1 MRMDPRALSIHRR
14 YLPAVSGMVVAM
26 FAVSALPAAAASPAQ
41 AWPQRP
47 VRVVVPFAPGG
58 ASDFVGRIIQPRLAA
73 ELGQQVVI
81 DNRTGAAGNIGVE
94 VAATASPDGHTL
106 LLGNVGT
113 MAINPSLYPK
123 FAHHPT
129 RSFVPVSQV
138 VDVPGSLVTHPS
150 VPAASV
156 KELVAVLR
164 THPDK
169 YNFASSGAGSANR
182 LETELLMRATGTRM
196 VHVPYKGGAGPAAAS
211 LMGGETQVAFLTLSS
226 TVNFARQGK
235 LRLLGVVAPA
245 RVAGLPDVP
254 TMVEAGFP
262 DMKIGSWQGVFTPRG
277 TPAPVVARLFD
288 AVQKAMAQPEVAER
302 LLGGGVAVVT
312 SETPAVFRT
321 FVDNEIAR
329 FGKVI
334 REAKITDD

>member
-1 MRMDPRALSIHRR
+1 MPMHGMRVRW
-14 YLPAVSGMVVAM
+14 
-26 FAVSALPAAAASPAQ
+26 SASPAAVVLAALLWQVAAPPAGAAAVAQ

-58 ASDFVGRIIQPRLAA
+58 ASDFVGRIIQPRLSA
-73 ELGQQVVI
+73 ELGQQVVL

-94 VAATASPDGHTL
+94 VAATASPDGYTL

-123 FAHHPT
+123 FPYHPT
-129 RSFVPVSQV
+129 KSFVPVGQV

-150 VPAASV
+150 LPAGSV
-156 KELVAVLR
+156 KELVSLLR
-164 THPDK
+164 AHPGK

-182 LETELLMRATGTRM
+182 LEMELMMRATGTQV
-196 VHVPYKGGAGPAAAS
+196 VHVPFKGGAGPASAS
-211 LMGGETQVAFLTLSS
+211 LMGGETQLAFLTLSS

-235 LRLLGVVAPA
+235 LRLLAVVAPV

-254 TMVEAGFP
+254 TMAESGFP
-262 DMKIGSWQGVFTPRG
+262 DMKIGSWQGLFTPRG
-277 TPAPVVARLFD
+277 TPAPLVARLFE
-288 AVQKAMAQPEVAER
+288 AVQKAMAHADVAER
-302 LLGGGVAVVT
+302 LSGGGVAVVT
-312 SETPAVFRT
+312 SESPAAFRT
-321 FVDNEIAR
+321 FVDGEIAR

>member
-1 MRMDPRALSIHRR
+1 
-14 YLPAVSGMVVAM
+14 M

-164 THPDK
+164 AHPDK

-196 VHVPYKGGAGPAAAS
+196 VHVPYKGGAGPAAGWPLSPAKRQPPS
-211 LMGGETQVAFLTLSS
+211 ALSS
-226 TVNFARQGK
+226 TTRLHVSARSYAK
-235 LRLLGVVAPA
+235 RRSPTTDRPRTAWPRPA
-245 RVAGLPDVP
+245 
-254 TMVEAGFP
+254 F
-262 DMKIGSWQGVFTPRG
+262 SQ
-277 TPAPVVARLFD
+277 
-288 AVQKAMAQPEVAER
+288 
-302 LLGGGVAVVT
+302 
-312 SETPAVFRT
+312 
-321 FVDNEIAR
+321 
-329 FGKVI
+329 
-334 REAKITDD
+334 

>member
-1 MRMDPRALSIHRR
+1 MGARNVRRRLVSASVVTVAAMAAL
-14 YLPAVSGMVVAM
+14 LPAV
-26 FAVSALPAAAASPAQ
+26 PAQAASHAQ

-47 VRVVVPFAPGG
+47 LRVVVPFAPGG
-58 ASDFVGRIIQPRLAA
+58 ASDFVGRIIQPRLSA

-94 VAATASPDGHTL
+94 VAANASPDGYTL

-123 FAHHPT
+123 FPHHPT
-129 RSFVPVSQV
+129 RSFIPVSQV

-150 VPAASV
+150 VPATSV
-156 KELVAVLR
+156 KELVALLR
-164 THPDK
+164 AHPGK

-182 LETELLMRATGTRM
+182 LETELLMRATGTQM

-235 LRLLGVVAPA
+235 LRLLAVVAPA

-254 TMVEAGFP
+254 TMVESGFP
-262 DMKIGSWQGVFTPRG
+262 DMKIGSWQGVFTPSG
-277 TPAPVVARLFD
+277 TPASVVTRLFD
-288 AVQKAMAQPEVAER
+288 AVQKAMAHPDVAER

-312 SETPAVFRT
+312 SESPAAFRA
-321 FVDNEIAR
+321 FVASEIGR

-334 REAKITDD
+334 RDAKITDD